1 MRQYRVHPYTKPA
14 IVDGHP
20 HWAISFEGNELIEV
34 GEYAEAVSIASAM
47 AEAEARASGKDVELL
62 VNPSGGNPAR
72 RIVFGGEISWEPVRE
87 DDDEESATG

>member
-1 MRQYRVHPYTKPA
+1 MRQFRVHPYLRPA

-20 HWAISFEGNELIEV
+20 HWAISANGDELIEV

-47 AEAEARASGKDVELL
+47 ADAEARATGKDVELL
-62 VNPSGGNPAR
+62 VNANGATPAR

-87 DDDEESATG
+87 DDDEAATG

>member
-1 MRQYRVHPYTKPA
+1 MRQYRVHLYTKPA

-20 HWAISFEGNELIEV
+20 HWAISSNGDELIEV

-47 AEAEARASGKDVELL
+47 ADAEARATGKDVELL
-62 VNPSGGNPAR
+62 VNADGGNPPR
-72 RIVFGGEISWEPVRE
+72 RIVFGGDISWEPVRE